1 MVTSGVYDFLD
12 QDRVI
17 FGRPAAEAVMEEAAR
32 LDADKLFIVASKTVS
47 RKTDVITN
55 SKAAMGHRFAGLF
68 DECIEHVPREAV
80 IAAAEAVRAADPDL
94 IVTVGGGTPIDT
106 VKVLQIA
113 LAYDVR
119 EPARLG
125 DYRVRVEK
133 DGKVHQPVMDTSPV
147 RQIIVPTTL
156 SGGEFS
162 DSAGCTD
169 TANKVKEMY
178 GGRSVAGRAV
188 ILDPAVTIHTPEWL
202 WLSTGIRA
210 LDHAVEGICSRAPQP
225 FTDGLG
231 LHALRL
237 FAESLRRNRDEPGD
251 LDARLSSQQAV
262 WLAGSSLNRAPYGA
276 SHGIGQALGAATG
289 VSHGYTSCVLLPTV
303 LRYNAPVNA
312 ERQTWVAEAMGRAGD
327 EAPKVIGDLIGDLG
341 LPRSLRDVD
350 VKKADLEIVARNA
363 LENRFV
369 RSNPRPL
376 ESPDDVMEILEAAW

>member
-1 MVTSGVYDFLD
+1 MVRTGVYDFLD

-32 LDADKLFIVASKTVS
+32 LSADKLFIVASKTVS
-47 RKTDVITN
+47 RKTDVIKN
-55 SKAAMGHRFAGLF
+55 LKAAMGNHFAGLF
-68 DECIEHVPREAV
+68 DECVEHVPREAV

-94 IVTVGGGTPIDT
+94 IVTIGGGTPIDT

-119 EPARLG
+119 DVAQLGEYRIWTDEDGTVHKPA
-125 DYRVRVEK
+125 
-133 DGKVHQPVMDTSPV
+133 MDESPV

-162 DSAGCTD
+162 DSAGCTNAA
-169 TANKVKEMY
+169 TKEKDHF
-178 GGRSVAGRAV
+178 GGRAVAGRAV

-210 LDHAVEGICSRAPQP
+210 VDHAVEGICSHSPQP

-231 LHALRL
+231 IHALKL
-237 FAESLRRNRDEPGD
+237 FDESLRRNREKPDD
-251 LDARLSSQQAV
+251 LEARLSSQQAV
-262 WLAGSSLNRAPYGA
+262 WLAGSGLNRVPYGA

-289 VSHGYTSCVLLPTV
+289 VSHGYTSCILLPAV
-303 LRYNAPVNA
+303 LRYNASINA
-312 ERQTWVAEAMGRAGD
+312 ERQTWVAEAMGRPGD
-327 EAPKVIGDLIGDLG
+327 EAPEVVGDLIGDLG

-363 LENRFV
+363 LGNRFV